1 MDFFSVVGDRHSIR
15 KFQPTPIPDAT
26 VQKILET
33 VNRAP
38 SAGNLQAYEIFVV
51 RDSEKKSRLADIC
64 LEQDFVAQAPVVLVF
79 AANPAMSVAEYGAR
93 GADLY
98 CILDA
103 GIACA
108 YAQLACT
115 ELGLGS
121 CWVGAFDS
129 DRVAEFL
136 GRPDL
141 KPVGVLPI
149 GFPAGAPSL
158 SYRRPSGEGV
168 HEIV

>member
-1 MDFFSVVGDRHSIR
+1 MEFFSVVANRHSIR
-15 KFQPTPIPDAT
+15 QFQSTPVPDAA
-26 VQKILET
+26 VQKILDT
-33 VNRAP
+33 ANAAP

-51 RDSEKKSRLADIC
+51 RDAEKKAKLAELC
-64 LEQDFVAQAPVVLVF
+64 LEQGFVAQAPVVLVF

-98 CILDA
+98 CVLDA

-115 ELGLGS
+115 ELGLGT

-141 KPVGVLPI
+141 KPVGLLPI
-149 GFPAGAPSL
+149 GLPAEIPSL
-158 SYRRPSGEGV
+158 SYRRPVGEGV
-168 HEIV
+168 HEW

>member
-1 MDFFSVVGDRHSIR
+1 MDFFSVVGNRHSIR

-26 VQKILET
+26 VQKILST
-33 VNRAP
+33 VNAAP

-51 RDSEKKSRLADIC
+51 RDPKKKSKLAEIC
-64 LEQDFVAQAPVVLVF
+64 LDQSSVAQAPVVLVF
-79 AANPAMSVAEYGAR
+79 AANPAMSGAEYGAR

-98 CILDA
+98 SILDA

-121 CWVGAFDS
+121 CWVGAFDP

-136 GRPDL
+136 GRADL

-149 GFPAGAPSL
+149 GLPAETPSL
-158 SYRRPSGEGV
+158 SYRRPLGEGV
-168 HEIV
+168 HEM